1 MMWRLLVVASLAAL
15 SQAFYLPGVAP
26 KDYKAGD
33 KVEVHVNALSSA
45 LTVRLFR
52 IAYRGRLCGA
62 AFLHFCA
69 PDSGPKSQGE
79 SLGSILFG
87 DRLYDS
93 RFSIAMKQNKT
104 CEELCKSSQKVP
116 SEDAKFINERI
127 REHYIYNWVVD
138 GLPAGVQVP
147 DKNRK
152 NVFYYLTG
160 FSLGILKETT
170 EKTVTP
176 FLNNHFDLHI
186 SYHTTDKHKTH
197 HRVVGVLVRPY
208 SIADKNDCR
217 AATDPTSGKTD
228 YAHLHLSEQ
237 EKAETDVT
245 YTYSV
250 YWTNYLSMNMTAS
263 EPRIHWFSLINSV
276 VIVLFLSG
284 MVAMILLRALHKDI
298 ARYNQLDSED
308 AQEDFGWKLVHGDV
322 FRPPSFPNLFSV
334 LVGSGAQIFYMSLV
348 TLIFAVLGFL
358 SPSSRGSLTTVM
370 LVFYVVFGSF
380 AGYYSA
386 RLYKMFGG
394 ESWKQKCYIHR
405 LFLPWS
411 SGAVPFGSMLAL
423 IALWFLISAP
433 LCFIGAYFGFKK
445 AVQNRNPVRTNQIPR
460 QIPEQAFYLKPIP
473 AILMGG
479 ILPFGAIFIE
489 LYFIMNSIWTHK
501 IYYVFGFLFIVF
513 LILIITCSEVT
524 ILMCYFHLWWRS
536 FLTSGA
542 SALYVF
548 LYGIIY
554 YATRLEIHSAA
565 STVLY
570 FGWTFVMSL
579 VFFVLTGTIGF
590 VACFFF
596 IRKIYSSIKSVFASA
611 ALFSTITLLFL
622 TIIFHFPVDMAVWS
636 WSFPCAN
643 GFLFAL

>member
-1 MMWRLLVVASLAAL
+1 MCWRFAAAAVAIASLVAV
-15 SQAFYLPGVAP
+15 SDAFYLPGVAP

-33 KVEVHVNALSSA
+33 KVELHVNALSSA
-45 LTVRLFR
+45 LTVLPYDQYYPQF
-52 IAYRGRLCGA
+52 
-62 AFLHFCA
+62 HFCA
-69 PDSGPKSQGE
+69 PDKGPRSQLHMKENKSCQALCSGP
-79 SLGSILFG
+79 
-87 DRLYDS
+87 
-93 RFSIAMKQNKT
+93 
-104 CEELCKSSQKVP
+104 QKVP
-116 SEDAKFINERI
+116 SEDAVFINERI
-127 REHYIYNWVVD
+127 REQYVYNWAVD
-138 GLPAGVQVP
+138 GLPAGVHEI
-147 DKNRK
+147 DRLKRN
-152 NVFYYLTG
+152 YYLTG
-160 FSLGILKETT
+160 FNLGSLKETP
-170 EKTVTP
+170 EKKSIP
-176 FLNNHFDLHI
+176 HLHNHFDLHI

-197 HRVVGVLVRPY
+197 HRVVGVLVWPY
-208 SIADKNDCR
+208 SIADKNDCK
-217 AATDPTSGKTD
+217 AATDPGSGKTD
-228 YAHLHLSEQ
+228 YAHLHLSE
-237 EKAETDVT
+237 KDETETLVE

-250 YWTNYLSMNMTAS
+250 TWAESSTSWSQRWENYLSMNTSAS

-298 ARYNQLDSED
+298 ARYNQLDSEED

-322 FRPPSFPNLFSV
+322 FRPPAFPNLFSV
-334 LVGSGAQIFYMSLV
+334 LIGSGAQILSMAFV

-386 RLYKMFGG
+386 RIYKMFGG
-394 ESWKQKCYIHR
+394 ESWKLNVILTAFFFPGL
-405 LFLPWS
+405 LFSIFIVLNFFLVASKS
-411 SGAVPFGSMLAL
+411 SGAVPFTSMLAL

-445 AVQNRNPVRTNQIPR
+445 AKMENPVRTNQIPR

-524 ILMCYFHLWWRS
+524 ILMCYFHLCAEVKMSWWRS

-542 SALYVF
+542 SAVYVF
-548 LYGIIY
+548 LYGIMY
-554 YATRLEIHSAA
+554 YVTRLKMHNTASAF
-565 STVLY
+565 LY

-579 VFFVLTGTIGF
+579 IFFVLTGTIGF

-596 IRKIYSSIKSVFASA
+596 IRKIYSSIK
-611 ALFSTITLLFL
+611 I
-622 TIIFHFPVDMAVWS
+622 D
-636 WSFPCAN
+636 
-643 GFLFAL
+643 